1 MHAYIC
7 ILKTLHQIGENKY
20 SIQRVLELVSWVVGM
35 VAHEIFVSTLGV
47 LGILSEKVKIG
58 HPYHALYSLSHHAA
72 DKYKYS

>member
-35 VAHEIFVSTLGV
+35 VAHEIFVSNIGV
-47 LGILSEKVKIG
+47 FGILSERVKIG
-58 HPYHALYSLSHHAA
+58 HHP
-72 DKYKYS
+72 